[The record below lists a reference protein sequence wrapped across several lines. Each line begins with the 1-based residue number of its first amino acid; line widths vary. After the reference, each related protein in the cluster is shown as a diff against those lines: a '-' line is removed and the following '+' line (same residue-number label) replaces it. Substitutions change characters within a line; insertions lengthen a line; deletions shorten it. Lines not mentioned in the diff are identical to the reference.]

1 MKSKSLAALGSS
13 SARVAAL
20 CGALLS
26 LGHAGS
32 AAASPP
38 VEDCEEP
45 VLEQVASFDP
55 ALGQL
60 PESMT
65 ADEQGNLF
73 VSTVGGAVFQLTP
86 QHSVSQV
93 ATVVLPT
100 GGQLTGI
107 KVGPDGLLYISSA
120 SFTADPPAA
129 IVWRVNPRSGEFAPF
144 ATLDPNGFPNDL
156 VFDRD
161 GNLLVSD
168 PFLAQIWQID
178 PRGQASVWLSDPLL
192 AGDPAAPAFVG
203 VHAFGV
209 DGLAFDAQKRDLYI
223 GNVDFGR
230 VLVSSPQGGQRGRRL
245 SVLVEDPALK
255 GIDGIALDRSGTV
268 YAAVNTQNR
277 LATVDR
283 QGRVQ
288 ILTEGGLLDSPS
300 SFAFGTG
307 RSDLHTLYVANFAII
322 SFLTGQPANPG
333 VLSLSVRV
341 PGTPLL

>member
-1 MKSKSLAALGSS
+1 MKMKSAVSS
-13 SARVAAL
+13 SVVLCAAV
-20 CGALLS
+20 CGMVMPLT
-26 LGHAGS
+26 HAGP

-38 VEDCEEP
+38 AEDRDEP
-45 VLEQVASFDP
+45 VLQQVASFDP
-55 ALGQL
+55 TLGQL
-60 PESMT
+60 PESIT
-65 ADEQGNLF
+65 ADDHGNLF
-73 VSTVGGAVFQLTP
+73 ASTVGGAVLQIAPDHT
-86 QHSVSQV
+86 VTQV

-129 IVWRVNPRSGEFAPF
+129 IVWRVNPHTGEFSQF
-144 ATLDPNGFPNDL
+144 AALDPTGFPNDL

-178 PRGQASVWLSDPLL
+178 PQGNPSVWLSDPLL
-192 AGDPAAPAFVG
+192 AGDPASPAFVG
-203 VHAFGV
+203 VHFFGV

-230 VLVSSPQGGQRGRRL
+230 VLVSSPRGRHGARTL
-245 SVLVEDPALK
+245 SVLAEDPALK

-283 QGRVQ
+283 RGRVQ
-288 ILTEGGLLDSPS
+288 VVTEGAPLDSPS

-307 RSDLHTLYVANFAII
+307 RADQHTLYVANFAIV
-322 SFLTGQPANPG
+322 SFLSGLPANPG
-333 VLSLSVRV
+333 VLSLRVQV
-341 PGTPLL
+341 PGTPL